1 MMNLLPRHFASTLA
15 GLVLLGMLLM
25 LSACDDDTVAP
36 RVTVPEIDQ
45 PQPAEVL
52 LEVPT
57 DEAAATSDEIT
68 VEYRGLDSAPE
79 IEVAVDGPGS
89 LDVTGRSNSGDPFE
103 GGTTTFAL
111 AFSNPGASVLDPSEA
126 TVTISGG
133 SAELNRSVSRTINVE
148 AQKILPEI
156 TASTT
161 SLGLEIPEGEA
172 ESQTRE
178 LVVSYRALDEVPTFT
193 IEGLEG
199 PGTFNIEQG
208 TAEGSAEEGSTPYLI
223 TYASDNIAEETTASL
238 VFTGANA
245 TVDLEE
251 SLTVSLTGS
260 GELSG
265 VDGQAGVLTDFLN
278 VADYEER
285 STSAFGGATATVV
298 EMASQEA
305 SGSKSLSLMGGVA
318 SGVVL
323 GNTVSLAGAD
333 RFTFYARGDENRIVD
348 LVWTFRDDA
357 GNEAEFIQSLER
369 NQPWL
374 FFEVPA
380 AEAGLGDLSGTLAE
394 VEIEIGRVPAGATV
408 EVLVDDLSF
417 GDADGTILSFFDFDD
432 TTNPYIFGGAS
443 NGFTMGVAAES
454 AGTRARTYTGEG
466 GGFGFNYNVLR
477 LPEADLATDV
487 LQLRIG
493 AVSDDFTLFIFLE
506 TRGFVGGFTFDN
518 GIETGIVA
526 GAEWQTIEVPL
537 SEFGDDPSA
546 LIETNDD
553 GALSNV
559 GFEIRNASDEV
570 TFALDDIV
578 IRRGN

>member
-25 LSACDDDTVAP
+25 LTACDDDTVAP

-57 DEAAATSDEIT
+57 DGAEVTSDQIT
-68 VEYRGLDSAPE
+68 VAYRGLDAVPE
-79 IEVAVDGPGS
+79 IESTVDGPGS
-89 LDVTGRSNSGDPFE
+89 LNITNRSNSGDPFD
-103 GGTTTFAL
+103 GGTTTFTL
-111 AFSNPGASVLDPSEA
+111 AFSNPNASVIEPSEA

-133 SAELNRSVSRTINVE
+133 SAELNRSASQTINVD

-156 TASTT
+156 TASST
-161 SLGLEIPEGEA
+161 SLSFEIPEGA
-172 ESQTRE
+172 TESPTRE
-178 LVVSYRALDEVPTFT
+178 LTISYRALDEVPAFT
-193 IEGLEG
+193 IEDLEG
-199 PGTFNIEQG
+199 PGTFDIEEG
-208 TAEGSAEEGSTPYLI
+208 AVEGSPEDGSTTYLI
-223 TYASDNIAEETTASL
+223 TYLSDDIVEETTADL
-238 VFTGANA
+238 IFTGANE

-285 STSAFGGATATVV
+285 STSAFGGATASVV
-298 EMASQEA
+298 EEAPQEA
-305 SGSKSLSLMGGVA
+305 SGSKSLALMGSVE
-318 SGVVL
+318 SGVTL

-333 RFTFYARGDENRIVD
+333 RFTFYARGDANRIVD

-357 GNEAEFIQSLER
+357 GDEAEFVQSLER

-380 AEAGLGDLSGTLAE
+380 DEAGLGDLSGTLTE
-394 VEIEIGRVPAGATV
+394 IEIEIGRVPAGEMV
-408 EVLVDDLSF
+408 EVFVDDLSF

-432 TTNPYIFGGAS
+432 TTNAYIFGGAS
-443 NGFTMGVAAES
+443 RDFTTNVAAES
-454 AGTRARTYTGEG
+454 AGTRARTYTGDG
-466 GGFGFNYNVLR
+466 GGFGFNYDVLR
-477 LPEADLATDV
+477 LPEADLANDV

-493 AVSDDFTLFIFLE
+493 DISDDFTLFIFLE
-506 TRGFVGGFTFDN
+506 TRGFIGGFNFDN
-518 GIETGIVA
+518 GIERGIVA
-526 GAEWQTIEVPL
+526 DAEWQTIEIPL
-537 SEFGDDPSA
+537 SEFGDDPST
-546 LIETNDD
+546 LVETNGD

-559 GFEIRNASDEV
+559 GFEIRNANDEV

>member
-25 LSACDDDTVAP
+25 LTACDDDTVAP

-57 DEAAATSDEIT
+57 DGAEATSDQIT
-68 VEYRGLDSAPE
+68 VAYRGLDAVPE
-79 IEVAVDGPGS
+79 IESTVDGPGS
-89 LDVTGRSNSGDPFE
+89 LNITNRSNSGDPFD
-103 GGTTTFAL
+103 GGTTTFTL
-111 AFSNPGASVLDPSEA
+111 AFSNPNASVIEPSEA

-133 SAELNRSVSRTINVE
+133 SAELNRSASQTINVD

-156 TASTT
+156 TASST
-161 SLGLEIPEGEA
+161 SLSFEIPEGA
-172 ESQTRE
+172 TESPTRE
-178 LVVSYRALDEVPTFT
+178 LTISYRALDEVPAFT
-193 IEGLEG
+193 IEDLEG
-199 PGTFNIEQG
+199 PGTFDIEEG
-208 TAEGSAEEGSTPYLI
+208 AVEGSPEDGSTTYLI
-223 TYASDNIAEETTASL
+223 TYLSDDIAEETTADL
-238 VFTGANA
+238 IFTGANE

-285 STSAFGGATATVV
+285 STSAFGGATASVV
-298 EMASQEA
+298 EEAPQEA
-305 SGSKSLSLMGGVA
+305 SGSKSLALMGSVE
-318 SGVVL
+318 SGVTL

-333 RFTFYARGDENRIVD
+333 RFTFYARGDANRIVD

-357 GNEAEFIQSLER
+357 GDEAEFVQSLER

-380 AEAGLGDLSGTLAE
+380 DEAGLGDLSGTLTE
-394 VEIEIGRVPAGATV
+394 IEIEIGRVPAGEMV
-408 EVLVDDLSF
+408 EVFVDDLSF

-432 TTNPYIFGGAS
+432 TTNAYIFGGAS
-443 NGFTMGVAAES
+443 RDFTTNVAAES
-454 AGTRARTYTGEG
+454 AGTRARTYTGDG
-466 GGFGFNYNVLR
+466 GGFGFNYDVLR
-477 LPEADLATDV
+477 LPEADLANDV

-493 AVSDDFTLFIFLE
+493 DISDDFTLFIFLE
-506 TRGFVGGFTFDN
+506 TRGFIGGFNFDN
-518 GIETGIVA
+518 GIERGIVA
-526 GAEWQTIEVPL
+526 DAEWQTIEIPL
-537 SEFGDDPSA
+537 SEFGDDPST
-546 LIETNDD
+546 LVETNGD

-559 GFEIRNASDEV
+559 GFEIRNANDEV